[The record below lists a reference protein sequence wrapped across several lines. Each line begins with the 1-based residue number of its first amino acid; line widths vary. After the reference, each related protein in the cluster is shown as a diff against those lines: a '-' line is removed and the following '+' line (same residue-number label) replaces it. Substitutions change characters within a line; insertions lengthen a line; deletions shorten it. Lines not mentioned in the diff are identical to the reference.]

1 MMARKYITLAI
12 FLLALALRLFYLAE
26 ISEMLYAHNL
36 VLDAEEYDR
45 LSDQLLQGNW
55 LLTNEASY
63 VHGPLYTYIFA
74 LVKLC
79 GFHYGGLRI
88 LQIILSALS
97 CVLVFRIAGHL
108 FPHPVPL
115 IGGLVAAAYWPFLF
129 YSGELLATTLTIFLE
144 LLLVAFLLHYGDR
157 FSWHSVIIGALL
169 TTLLVTTRSNT
180 LLLFPVVLWWIYRRS
195 GSPQKKW
202 RFAGLFSLSV
212 LLFLSPF
219 LLRNQLV
226 QGTLLPFQGSW
237 SLYMGT
243 NPHADGTPYARQGIS
258 WQRLESLPYH
268 QNYTTPVARGQFFR
282 AASIDFV
289 LEFPGDYLYLLY
301 RKFRLFWHAFEIPV
315 STDLRYYEQHSW
327 ISRMLVLNFG
337 VVVPLG
343 LAGLFWG
350 RRQGSEF
357 VLLYGFIL
365 AYLATCLI
373 FTVCARYR
381 LPALPFLIIFAGHSI
396 WQLCNWLRLK
406 KFATTIPFL
415 LLLVGTAVLAH
426 TGVDKNQVDHLR
438 SLWIQGQIHF
448 RTKDYKQAEQAF
460 AARLREDPQDSDA
473 LNSLAATYN
482 RQGRMHQA
490 EAMYKKSVETA
501 PDHARPWL
509 NLGDFYLQQQRFDEA
524 RTALEAALYHDPRPV
539 TQYEGHHHLGYLYM
553 FQQDYQQAYHSFKKA
568 LAIREHP
575 GAYYGLSAACAQL
588 QLDQEQRVAL
598 ERAVAIDSTFAP
610 ALRNLGALYIQ
621 EGNLARAENTLQQA
635 LRSAPNVAAVHQ
647 HLGTLYL
654 KQGQT
659 ERARQAFATAQK
671 LARRSAL
678 SP

>member
-1 MMARKYITLAI
+1 MDKKYVPLAI
-12 FLLALALRLFYLAE
+12 FLLALALRLCYLGE
-26 ISEMLYAHNL
+26 ISGSLYAKNL

-55 LLTNEASY
+55 VLDNPSSY
-63 VHGPLYTYIFA
+63 VHGPLYTYFIA
-74 LVKLC
+74 LLKLC
-79 GFHYGGLRI
+79 GFHYWGQRLVQ
-88 LQIILSALS
+88 LILSALS
-97 CVLVFRIAGHL
+97 CVLVFRIASHL
-108 FPHPVPL
+108 FPRPIPL
-115 IGGLVAAAYWPFLF
+115 IGGALAAIYWPFIF

-144 LLLVAFLLHYGDR
+144 MLLVAFLLYCKDKI
-157 FSWHSVIIGALL
+157 SWRTIVITALL

-180 LLLFPVVLWWIYRRS
+180 LLFFPVVLWWIYRCS
-195 GSPQKKW
+195 DTPQKKW
-202 RFAGLFSLSV
+202 RFAALFTLSV

-243 NPHADGTPYARQGIS
+243 NPNADGTPYTRQGLA

-268 QNYTTPVARGQFFR
+268 QGHTTPEARGRFFR
-282 AASIDFV
+282 AAS
-289 LEFPGDYLYLLY
+289 LEFILNHSGDYLYLLY

-315 STDLRYYEQHSW
+315 SSDLRYYEQHSL
-327 ISRMLVLNFG
+327 ISRILVLNFG
-337 VVVPLG
+337 VLVPLG

-350 RRQGSEF
+350 RRQEPEF

-381 LPALPFLIIFAGHSI
+381 LPALPFLIVFAAQGI
-396 WQLCNWLRLK
+396 WQLGNWIRLK
-406 KFATTIPFL
+406 KFAATVPFL
-415 LLLVGTAVLAH
+415 ILLSGTAILAH
-426 TGVDKNQVDHLR
+426 TGVDKTRVDHLR
-438 SLWIQGQIHF
+438 SSWLQGQVQF
-448 RTKDYKQAEQAF
+448 RTGDYKQAEQAF

-473 LNSLAATYN
+473 LNSLAATYS
-482 RQGRMHQA
+482 RQGRIRRA
-490 EAMYKKSVETA
+490 EAIYKKSLEAA
-501 PDHARPWL
+501 PEHARPWL
-509 NLGDFYLQQQRFDEA
+509 NLGGLYLQQQRFDEA
-524 RTALEAALYHDPRPV
+524 RTALETALRHDPRPV
-539 TQYEGHHHLGYLYM
+539 TQGEGHRQLAHLHLLR
-553 FQQDYQQAYHSFKKA
+553 QDYQQAYQNFKQA

-588 QLDQEQRVAL
+588 QLEREQRAAL
-598 ERAVAIDSTFAP
+598 ERAVALDPTFAP

-621 EGNLARAENTLQQA
+621 EGNLASAEHTLQQA

-654 KQGQT
+654 KRGQT
-659 ERARQAFATAQK
+659 ERARQAFATAEK
-671 LARRSAL
+671 LASRSTPA
-678 SP
+678 P